1 MPVAVLPAYNY
12 EKEQEPT
19 VPEPSKEAG
28 LSLSQDELFENYRII
43 KNYLTMV

>member
-1 MPVAVLPAYNY
+1 METEEVTSLPEIMPVVLPAYNY

-28 LSLSQDELFENYRII
+28 LQFISRRI
-43 KNYLTMV
+43 V